1 MVVMA
6 AIYLYICKDYC
17 IFVAKFLSMEFVGRK
32 EELNQINRLI
42 NSTKSELCAVL
53 GRRRIGKT
61 FFIEHAIKNHLFFR
75 FTGKYESPV
84 NIQLERFSAD
94 IKTQLDLG
102 YLPILESWFDAF
114 NLLKN
119 ELKSTRKRKK
129 KVIFL
134 DEFPW
139 MSTKNSYFIAAF
151 ADFWAWAVMQKDIL
165 VIICG
170 SAGSWMIKNI
180 FKNRGSLYN
189 RVTSRIEL
197 SPFSLAEVAQFL
209 KAKQINYNTDA
220 IIKLYMVMGGIPFYL
235 DQLDTSESLDQA
247 IDRLFFRNK
256 AILNLEFNE
265 LFVSLFGSSST
276 YEQIVKILSEHTYG
290 LDRNTISKLSKI
302 SSGGTLS
309 NNLDELEAA
318 GFITP
323 YVPYGKSKR
332 DIIYKLT
339 DPYVLFYLKYVQ
351 KTEVKTKNIWH
362 YLTNTPSWYAW
373 SGLAFENLCML
384 HTQEIKQ
391 MLGIS
396 GIFSTESAWRHKG
409 DDTMTGA
416 QIDLLIDRADKVIN
430 ICEIKY
436 APSIYVMD
444 KEYYTKLQTKIAS
457 FKYFSKTRKS
467 IFVTFITPS
476 GLFENKHSLEYI
488 RNQVIISN
496 IL

>member
-1 MVVMA
+1 M
-6 AIYLYICKDYC
+6 D
-17 IFVAKFLSMEFVGRK
+17 FVGRK
-32 EELNQINRLI
+32 EELNQIDRLI
-42 NSTKSELCAVL
+42 NSSKSELCAVL

-61 FFIEHAIKNHLFFR
+61 FFIEYAIKSHLFFK
-75 FTGKYESPV
+75 FTGKYEAPV
-84 NIQLERFSAD
+84 SIQLERFSAE
-94 IKTQLDLG
+94 IKTQLNLG

-119 ELKSTRKRKK
+119 ELNSSRKRKK

-189 RVTSRIEL
+189 RVTSRMEL
-197 SPFSLAEVAQFL
+197 SPFTLEEVAQFL

-220 IIKLYMVMGGIPFYL
+220 IIKLYMIMGGIPFYL
-235 DQLDTSESLDQA
+235 DQLDVSESLDQA
-247 IDRLFFRNK
+247 IDRLFFRKK
-256 AILNLEFNE
+256 AILNLEFDE
-265 LFVSLFGSSST
+265 LFVSLFGSSHT
-276 YEQIVKILSEHTYG
+276 YEHIVKILSEHTYG

-309 NNLDELEAA
+309 NNIDELEAA
-318 GFITP
+318 GFITH

-351 KTEVKTKNIWH
+351 KTEVRTKNVWH

-384 HTQEIKQ
+384 HIPEIKQ
-391 MLGIS
+391 QLGIT
-396 GIFSTESAWRHKG
+396 GVFSTESVWRHKG
-409 DDTMTGA
+409 DDTMSGA
-416 QIDLLIDRADKVIN
+416 QIDLLIDRSDKIIN

-436 APSIYVMD
+436 APENYVLD
-444 KEYYTKLQTKIAS
+444 KDYYTKLQNKITS
-457 FKYFSKTRKS
+457 FKHFTKTRKG

-476 GLFENKHSLEYI
+476 GLFENKYSIEHM
-488 RNQVIISN
+488 RNQVVMGK